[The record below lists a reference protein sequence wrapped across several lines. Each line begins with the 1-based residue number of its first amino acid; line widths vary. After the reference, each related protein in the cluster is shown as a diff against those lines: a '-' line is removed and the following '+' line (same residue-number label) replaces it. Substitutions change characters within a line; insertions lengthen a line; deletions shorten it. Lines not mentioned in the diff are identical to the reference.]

1 MDVAEMQK
9 TVDNMHKELL
19 EMISSISDG
28 TNSDK
33 ASSVRTLSFGFD
45 WHSILFAN

>member
-33 ASSVRTLSFGFD
+33 ASSVCAFSFRVD
-45 WHSILFAN
+45 WH